1 MFRITSYYLRKLF
14 GMLFAIYVYRK
25 QVRWL
30 TSLNKNIDYDINR
43 LNPQTPLIIFKEK
56 ENGNNIY
63 SKRRYFTVGNHI
75 HELKRTPS

>member
-1 MFRITSYYLRKLF
+1 MFSVIFCDKF
-14 GMLFAIYVYRK
+14 YRK

-30 TSLNKNIDYDINR
+30 TYLNKDIDYNINR
-43 LNPQTPLIIFKEK
+43 LKPHTPLIIFKEK

-63 SKRRYFTVGNHI
+63 SKRRFFTVGNHK